1 MPGTRVAHVSR
12 PEYPERIRNRPL
24 ANNIGGGWAMVF
36 AQECDLLLL
45 AGMFVHSCSRGV
57 CKSVESRRA
66 SVLRTL
72 LPLIMAT
79 VRRLKRPPAS
89 TAVLTKRKKVLGVGI
104 LLALGIAAA
113 LAYLLAG
120 CGGGSTATLPPPPPP
135 VTFQA
140 LTAAEVT
147 NVVTAAAA
155 SVSTDTLVIAVVDR
169 QGKVLGVF
177 HNAGAPIGVLSL
189 GNFSAVENADDVAVQ
204 LARTGAFFSNNQA
217 PLTSRTVRFISG
229 IHLPPGVQNQ
239 PPADLYGIENTNR
252 GCALSAELETHGFLP
267 SHPVSGTKPLGI
279 ITGKKDTND
288 SDATVVNPGGIPIY
302 RGNMLV
308 GGIGVTG
315 GTMEVD
321 EYAAFVGATS
331 SGFGGFFGALPPPG
345 AVFLGGVVLPAVTNT
360 TAPNGIGPG
369 TAVGGTWLIAATN
382 GTGTPE
388 FGDLVAPAAGSALSS
403 ADVKTILDNAEA
415 EANLTRAAIRLPE
428 GSRARMV
435 IAVADL
441 DGRIIGLR
449 RMDDS
454 TVFSIDVAASKAR
467 NMVYFNSSARSAADL
482 NGVPMGTAVTNRT
495 ISFGSQPL
503 FPPGIDDSPLNPGPF
518 FNLYLNDTANPCSQG
533 LGGGLPSGNNSG
545 IVFFPGSAGLYK
557 NGVLVGG
564 LGVSGDGVDQDDFV
578 TSAGTTGFEAPDA
591 IRADQILIEGVRLPY
606 FKFPRNPTN

>member
-1 MPGTRVAHVSR
+1 
-12 PEYPERIRNRPL
+12 
-24 ANNIGGGWAMVF
+24 
-36 AQECDLLLL
+36 
-45 AGMFVHSCSRGV
+45 
-57 CKSVESRRA
+57 
-66 SVLRTL
+66 
-72 LPLIMAT
+72 MAT
-79 VRRLKRPPAS
+79 VPRLRKPVAS
-89 TAVLTKRKKVLGVGI
+89 TTVLTKRKRMLTVGI
-104 LLALGIAAA
+104 VLMLAIAGV

-140 LTAAEVT
+140 LSASEVT
-147 NVVTAAAA
+147 SIATSAAA

-177 HNAGAPIGVLSL
+177 HKAGAPAAALSL
-189 GNFSAVENADDVAVQ
+189 GNFSSMENADDVAVE

-229 IHLPPGVQNQ
+229 IHLPPGVMNQ

-252 GCALSAELETHGFLP
+252 GCTLSAELQTHGFLP

-288 SDATVVNPGGIPIY
+288 SDPTVVNPGGIPIY
-302 RGNMLV
+302 RGNVLV

-315 GTMEVD
+315 GTMDVD

-331 SGFGGFFGALPPPG
+331 NGFGGFFGNLPPPG

-360 TAPNGIGPG
+360 TPPGGIGTG
-369 TAVGGTWLIAATN
+369 TAVGGTWVIAATN

-388 FGDLVAPAAGSALSS
+388 FGDLVAPAAGPVGGLSA
-403 ADVKTILDNAEA
+403 ADVKGILDNAEN
-415 EANLTRAAIRLPE
+415 EAKLTRAAIRLPD

-441 DGRIIGLR
+441 DGKIIGLR
-449 RMDDS
+449 RMDDA
-454 TVFSIDVAASKAR
+454 TVFSIDVAATKAR

-482 NGVPMGTAVTNRT
+482 NGVPLGTAVTNRT

-503 FPPGIDDSPLNPGPF
+503 FPPGIDDSTISPGPF

-533 LGGGLPSGNNSG
+533 LGSGLPSGNNSG

-557 NGVLVGG
+557 NGALVGG

-578 TSAGTTGFEAPDA
+578 TSAGTKGFEAPDA
-591 IRADQILIEGVRLPY
+591 MRADQILIEGVRLPY

>member
-1 MPGTRVAHVSR
+1 MAIVPRLRKPIASTTM
-12 PEYPERIRNRPL
+12 L
-24 ANNIGGGWAMVF
+24 
-36 AQECDLLLL
+36 
-45 AGMFVHSCSRGV
+45 
-57 CKSVESRRA
+57 SRR
-66 SVLRTL
+66 R
-72 LPLIMAT
+72 
-79 VRRLKRPPAS
+79 K
-89 TAVLTKRKKVLGVGI
+89 VLTFGIVLT
-104 LLALGIAAA
+104 LGIAGV

-120 CGGGSTATLPPPPPP
+120 CGGGITPAPPPPPPP
-135 VTFQA
+135 VAFQA
-140 LTAAEVT
+140 LSVSEVT
-147 NVVTAAAA
+147 QIVTAAAA

-169 QGKVLGVF
+169 QGKVLGAF
-177 HNAGAPIGVLSL
+177 HKSGAPIGALSL
-189 GNFSAVENADDVAVQ
+189 GNFSVMENADDVAVQ

-229 IHLPPGVQNQ
+229 IHLPPGVMNQ

-252 GCALSAELETHGFLP
+252 GCTLSAELETHGFLP
-267 SHPVSGTKPLGI
+267 SHPVSGAKPLGI

-288 SDATVVNPGGIPIY
+288 SDASVVNPGGIPIY
-302 RGNMLV
+302 RGNVLV

-315 GTMEVD
+315 GTMDVD

-345 AVFLGGVVLPAVTNT
+345 RVFLGGVVLLAVDNT
-360 TAPNGIGPG
+360 TPPNGIGPG
-369 TAVGGTWLIAATN
+369 TATGGTWVVAATN

-388 FGDLVAPAAGSALSS
+388 FGDLVTPAAGPLGGLSS
-403 ADVKTILDNAEA
+403 ADVKGILDNAEN
-415 EANLTRAAIRLPE
+415 EAKLTRAAIRLPE
-428 GSRARMV
+428 GERARMV

-441 DGRIIGLR
+441 DGKIIGLR
-449 RMDDS
+449 RMDDA

-482 NGVPMGTAVTNRT
+482 GGVPLGTAVTNRT

-503 FPPGIDDSPLNPGPF
+503 FPPGIDDSTISPGPF
-518 FNLYLNDTANPCSQG
+518 FDLYLHDTANPCSQG
-533 LGGGLPSGNNSG
+533 LGSGLASGNNSG

-578 TSAGTTGFEAPDA
+578 TSAGTKGFEAPDA
-591 IRADQILIEGVRLPY
+591 MRADQVMIENVRLPY

>member
-1 MPGTRVAHVSR
+1 M
-12 PEYPERIRNRPL
+12 
-24 ANNIGGGWAMVF
+24 
-36 AQECDLLLL
+36 
-45 AGMFVHSCSRGV
+45 
-57 CKSVESRRA
+57 
-66 SVLRTL
+66 
-72 LPLIMAT
+72 LP
-79 VRRLKRPPAS
+79 R
-89 TAVLTKRKKVLGVGI
+89 RKKVLGVSI
-104 LLALGIAAA
+104 LLALGIAGT
-113 LAYLLAG
+113 LAYFLAG
-120 CGGGSTATLPPPPPP
+120 CGGGSSTVAPPPPPP
-135 VTFQA
+135 PAFQT

-147 NVVTAAAA
+147 NIATAAAA
-155 SVSTDTLVIAVVDR
+155 AVSTDTLVIAVVDR

-177 HNAGAPIGVLSL
+177 HKAGAPTGALSL
-189 GNFSAVENADDVAVQ
+189 GNFSLMENADDVAVE

-229 IHLPPGVQNQ
+229 IHLPPGVMNQ

-252 GCALSAELETHGFLP
+252 GCTLSAELQTHGFLP
-267 SHPVSGTKPLGI
+267 STPVSGVKPLGI

-288 SDATVVNPGGIPIY
+288 SDPTTVNPGGIPIY
-302 RGNMLV
+302 RGNVLV

-315 GTMEVD
+315 GTMDAD

-331 SGFGGFFGALPPPG
+331 NGFGGFFGALPPPG

-360 TAPNGIGPG
+360 TPPNGIGPG
-369 TAVGGTWLIAATN
+369 TATGGTWVVAATN

-388 FGDLVAPAAGSALSS
+388 FGDLVVPKTGSALSA
-403 ADVKTILDNAEA
+403 ADVKTILDNAEN
-415 EANLTRAAIRLPE
+415 EAKLTRAAIRLPE

-441 DGRIIGLR
+441 DGTIIGLR

-482 NGVPMGTAVTNRT
+482 NGVPTGTAVTNRT

-518 FNLYLNDTANPCSQG
+518 FNLYLNDTAKPCSQG
-533 LGGGLPSGNNSG
+533 LGSGLASGNNSG

-578 TSAGTTGFEAPDA
+578 TSAGTAGFEAPTA
-591 IRADQILIEGVRLPY
+591 IRADQVLIEGVRLPY

>member
-1 MPGTRVAHVSR
+1 
-12 PEYPERIRNRPL
+12 
-24 ANNIGGGWAMVF
+24 
-36 AQECDLLLL
+36 
-45 AGMFVHSCSRGV
+45 
-57 CKSVESRRA
+57 
-66 SVLRTL
+66 
-72 LPLIMAT
+72 MAT
-79 VRRLKRPPAS
+79 VPRLRKPIAS
-89 TAVLTKRKKVLGVGI
+89 TTALTKRKRMLTF
-104 LLALGIAAA
+104 GIALTLAVAGA

-135 VTFQA
+135 VMFQA
-140 LTAAEVT
+140 LTATEVT
-147 NVVTAAAA
+147 NIATSAAA
-155 SVSTDTLVIAVVDR
+155 SVSTGTLVIAVVDR

-177 HNAGAPIGVLSL
+177 HKAGAPAGALSL
-189 GNFSAVENADDVAVQ
+189 GNFSAMENADDVAVQ

-252 GCALSAELETHGFLP
+252 GCTLSAELQTHGFLP
-267 SHPVSGTKPLGI
+267 SHPVGGAKPLGI

-288 SDATVVNPGGIPIY
+288 SDPLVVNPGGIPIY
-302 RGNMLV
+302 RGNVLV

-315 GTMEVD
+315 GTMDVD

-331 SGFGGFFGALPPPG
+331 NGFGGFFSNLPPPG

-360 TAPNGIGPG
+360 TPPGGIGTG
-369 TAVGGTWLIAATN
+369 TATGGTWVVTAAN

-388 FGDLVAPAAGSALSS
+388 FGDLVAPAAGPLGGLSA
-403 ADVKTILDNAEA
+403 ADVKGILDNAEN
-415 EANLTRAAIRLPE
+415 EAKLTRAAIRLPD
-428 GSRARMV
+428 GSRAHMV

-441 DGRIIGLR
+441 DGTIIGLR
-449 RMDDS
+449 RMDDA
-454 TVFSIDVAASKAR
+454 TVFSIDVAATKAR

-482 NGVPMGTAVTNRT
+482 NGVPLGTAVTNRT

-503 FPPGIDDSPLNPGPF
+503 FPPGIDDSTISPGPF
-518 FNLYLNDTANPCSQG
+518 FSLYLNDTANPCSQG
-533 LGGGLPSGNNSG
+533 LGSGLPSGNNSG

-578 TSAGTTGFEAPDA
+578 TSAGTKGFEAPDA
-591 IRADQILIEGVRLPY
+591 MRADQILIEGVRLPY

>member
-1 MPGTRVAHVSR
+1 
-12 PEYPERIRNRPL
+12 
-24 ANNIGGGWAMVF
+24 
-36 AQECDLLLL
+36 
-45 AGMFVHSCSRGV
+45 
-57 CKSVESRRA
+57 
-66 SVLRTL
+66 
-72 LPLIMAT
+72 MAT
-79 VRRLKRPPAS
+79 VRRVRKPVAS
-89 TAVLTKRKKVLGVGI
+89 TTALTKRKRILTVGI
-104 LLALGIAAA
+104 VLTLAVAGA

-140 LTAAEVT
+140 LTATEVT
-147 NVVTAAAA
+147 NIVTAAAA

-169 QGKVLGVF
+169 QGKVLGAF
-177 HNAGAPIGVLSL
+177 HKTGAPAGALSL
-189 GNFSAVENADDVAVQ
+189 GNFSAMENADDVAVE

-252 GCALSAELETHGFLP
+252 GCTLSAELQTHGFLP

-288 SDATVVNPGGIPIY
+288 SDPLVVNPGGIPIY
-302 RGNMLV
+302 RGNVLV

-315 GTMEVD
+315 GTMDVD

-331 SGFGGFFGALPPPG
+331 NGFGGFFSNLPPPG

-360 TAPNGIGPG
+360 TPPGGIGTG
-369 TAVGGTWLIAATN
+369 TATGGTWVVAATN
-382 GTGTPE
+382 GTGAPE
-388 FGDLVAPAAGSALSS
+388 SGDLVAPTAGPLGGLSAG
-403 ADVKTILDNAEA
+403 DVKGVLDNAEN
-415 EANLTRAAIRLPE
+415 EAKLTRAAIRLPN

-441 DGRIIGLR
+441 DGAIIGLR

-454 TVFSIDVAASKAR
+454 TVFSIDVAATKAR
-467 NMVYFNSSARSAADL
+467 NMVFFNSSARSAADL
-482 NGVPMGTAVTNRT
+482 NGVPLGTAVTNRT

-503 FPPGIDDSPLNPGPF
+503 FPPGIDDSTISPGPF

-533 LGGGLPSGNNSG
+533 LGSGLPSGNNSG

-578 TSAGTTGFEAPDA
+578 TSAGTKGFEAPDA
-591 IRADQILIEGVRLPY
+591 MHADQVLIEGVRLPY

>member
-1 MPGTRVAHVSR
+1 
-12 PEYPERIRNRPL
+12 
-24 ANNIGGGWAMVF
+24 
-36 AQECDLLLL
+36 
-45 AGMFVHSCSRGV
+45 
-57 CKSVESRRA
+57 
-66 SVLRTL
+66 
-72 LPLIMAT
+72 MAT
-79 VRRLKRPPAS
+79 VHRLRKPVASATLLARR
-89 TAVLTKRKKVLGVGI
+89 RKILGFGIVGALGVAG
-104 LLALGIAAA
+104 A

-120 CGGGSTATLPPPPPP
+120 CGGGSSIVPPPPPP
-135 VTFQA
+135 AAFQA
-140 LTAAEVT
+140 LTATEVT
-147 NVVTAAAA
+147 NIATAAAA
-155 SVSTDTLVIAVVDR
+155 AVSTDTLVIAVVDR

-177 HNAGAPIGVLSL
+177 HKAGAPTGALSL
-189 GNFSAVENADDVAVQ
+189 GNFSLMENADDVAVE

-229 IHLPPGVQNQ
+229 IHLPPGVMNQ

-252 GCALSAELETHGFLP
+252 GCMLSAELQTHGFLP
-267 SHPVSGTKPLGI
+267 SHPVGGTKPLGI

-288 SDATVVNPGGIPIY
+288 SDPNAVNPGGVPIY
-302 RGNMLV
+302 RGNVLV

-315 GTMEVD
+315 GTMDVD

-331 SGFGGFFGALPPPG
+331 NGFGGFFGALPPPG

-360 TAPNGIGPG
+360 TPPNGIGPG
-369 TAVGGTWLIAATN
+369 TAAGGAWTIAATN
-382 GTGTPE
+382 GTGAPE
-388 FGDLVAPAAGSALSS
+388 FGDLVAARAGSALSA
-403 ADVKTILDNAEA
+403 ADVKGILDNAEN

-441 DGRIIGLR
+441 DGTIIGLR
-449 RMDDS
+449 RMDDA

-467 NMVYFNSSARSAADL
+467 NMVYFNGGALSAADL

-518 FNLYLNDTANPCSQG
+518 FDLYLHDTALPCSQG
-533 LGGGLPSGNNSG
+533 LGSGLASGNNSG

-557 NGVLVGG
+557 NGVLAGG

-591 IRADQILIEGVRLPY
+591 IRADQVLIEGVRLPY

>member
-1 MPGTRVAHVSR
+1 
-12 PEYPERIRNRPL
+12 
-24 ANNIGGGWAMVF
+24 
-36 AQECDLLLL
+36 
-45 AGMFVHSCSRGV
+45 
-57 CKSVESRRA
+57 
-66 SVLRTL
+66 
-72 LPLIMAT
+72 
-79 VRRLKRPPAS
+79 
-89 TAVLTKRKKVLGVGI
+89 
-104 LLALGIAAA
+104 
-113 LAYLLAG
+113 
-120 CGGGSTATLPPPPPP
+120 
-135 VTFQA
+135 
-140 LTAAEVT
+140 
-147 NVVTAAAA
+147 VV
-155 SVSTDTLVIAVVDR
+155 AVVDR

-177 HNAGAPIGVLSL
+177 HKAGAPIGALSL
-189 GNFSAVENADDVAVQ
+189 GNFSVMENADDVAVE

-252 GCALSAELETHGFLP
+252 GCTLSAELETHGFLP

-288 SDATVVNPGGIPIY
+288 SDANVVNPGGIPLY
-302 RGNMLV
+302 RGNVLV

-315 GTMEVD
+315 GTMDVD

-331 SGFGGFFGALPPPG
+331 NGFGGFFGALPPPG

-360 TAPNGIGPG
+360 TPPNGIGTG
-369 TAVGGTWLIAATN
+369 TAAGGTWVIGATN

-388 FGDLVAPAAGSALSS
+388 FGDLVVPTAGPLGGLSPV
-403 ADVKTILDNAEA
+403 DVKGILDNAEA

-428 GSRARMV
+428 GSRARMA

-441 DGRIIGLR
+441 DGKIIGLR

-503 FPPGIDDSPLNPGPF
+503 FPPGIDDSTISPGPF

-533 LGGGLPSGNNSG
+533 LGTGLSSGNNSG

-578 TSAGTTGFEAPDA
+578 TSAGTKGFEAPDA
-591 IRADQILIEGVRLPY
+591 MRADQISIEGVRLPY

>member
-1 MPGTRVAHVSR
+1 MLPS
-12 PEYPERIRNRPL
+12 
-24 ANNIGGGWAMVF
+24 
-36 AQECDLLLL
+36 LLSLVM
-45 AGMFVHSCSRGV
+45 G
-57 CKSVESRRA
+57 
-66 SVLRTL
+66 
-72 LPLIMAT
+72 T
-79 VRRLKRPPAS
+79 VRRLKKPPAS
-89 TAVLTKRKKVLGVGI
+89 TAVLTKHKKVLGFGI
-104 LLALGIAAA
+104 LLALGIAGA

-120 CGGGSTATLPPPPPP
+120 CSGGGTAPFPAPPPP

-140 LTAAEVT
+140 LTATEVT
-147 NVVTAAAA
+147 NIATAGAA

-169 QGKVLGVF
+169 QGRVLGVF
-177 HNAGAPIGVLSL
+177 HKAGAPIGALSL
-189 GNFSAVENADDVAVQ
+189 GNFSVMENADDVAVQ

-252 GCALSAELETHGFLP
+252 GCTLSAELETHGFSP
-267 SHPVSGTKPLGI
+267 SHPASGVKPLGI

-288 SDATVVNPGGIPIY
+288 SDPNVVNPGGIPIY
-302 RGNMLV
+302 RGNVLV

-315 GTMEVD
+315 GTMDVD

-331 SGFGGFFGALPPPG
+331 NGFGGFFGNLPPPG
-345 AVFLGGVVLPAVTNT
+345 AVFLGGVVLPAITNT
-360 TAPNGIGPG
+360 TPPGGIGPG
-369 TAVGGTWLIAATN
+369 TSTGGTWVIAARN

-388 FGDLVAPAAGSALSS
+388 FGDLVVPKAGPLGGLSA
-403 ADVKTILDNAEA
+403 ADVKGILDNAEA
-415 EANLTRAAIRLPE
+415 EANLTRAAIRLPD

-441 DGRIIGLR
+441 DGTIIGLR
-449 RMDDS
+449 RMDDA
-454 TVFSIDVAASKAR
+454 TVFSIDVAATKAR

-495 ISFGSQPL
+495 ISFGAQPL
-503 FPPGIDDSPLNPGPF
+503 FPPGIDASPLNPGPF

-533 LGGGLPSGNNSG
+533 LGSGLANGNNSG

-557 NGVLVGG
+557 NGALIGG

-578 TSAGTTGFEAPDA
+578 TNAGTKGFEAPDA
-591 IRADQILIEGVRLPY
+591 IRADQVLIEGVRLPY

>member
-1 MPGTRVAHVSR
+1 VAIIVT
-12 PEYPERIRNRPL
+12 L
-24 ANNIGGGWAMVF
+24 A
-36 AQECDLLLL
+36 
-45 AGMFVHSCSRGV
+45 
-57 CKSVESRRA
+57 
-66 SVLRTL
+66 
-72 LPLIMAT
+72 
-79 VRRLKRPPAS
+79 
-89 TAVLTKRKKVLGVGI
+89 
-104 LLALGIAAA
+104 IACA

-120 CGGGSTATLPPPPPP
+120 CGGGHSATPPPPPP
-135 VTFQA
+135 PPAFQA
-140 LTAAEVT
+140 LSASEVT
-147 NVVTAAAA
+147 QIATAAAA

-169 QGKVLGVF
+169 QGKVLGVL
-177 HNAGAPIGVLSL
+177 HKAGASVGALSL
-189 GNFSAVENADDVAVQ
+189 GNFSVMENADDVAVE

-229 IHLPPGVQNQ
+229 IHLPPGVMNQ

-252 GCALSAELETHGFLP
+252 GCTLSAELETHGFSP

-288 SDATVVNPGGIPIY
+288 SDPTVVNPGGIPIY
-302 RGNMLV
+302 RGNVLV

-315 GTMEVD
+315 GTMDVD

-331 SGFGGFFGALPPPG
+331 NGFGGFFGALPPPG

-360 TAPNGIGPG
+360 APPGGIGTG
-369 TAVGGTWLIAATN
+369 TAAGGTWVIAATN
-382 GTGTPE
+382 GTGAPE
-388 FGDLVAPAAGSALSS
+388 FGDLVAPTAGSALSA

-441 DGRIIGLR
+441 DGKIIGLR

-454 TVFSIDVAASKAR
+454 AVFSIDVAASKAR

-482 NGVPMGTAVTNRT
+482 NGVPVGTAVTNRT
-495 ISFGSQPL
+495 ISFGAQPL
-503 FPPGIDDSPLNPGPF
+503 FPPGIDDSTISPGPF
-518 FNLYLNDTANPCSQG
+518 FDLYLNDAANPCSLG
-533 LGGGLPSGNNSG
+533 LGSGLSSGNNSG
-545 IVFFPGSAGLYK
+545 VVFFPGSAGLYK
-557 NGVLVGG
+557 SGVLVGG

-578 TSAGTTGFEAPDA
+578 TSAGTKGFEAPDA
-591 IRADQILIEGVRLPY
+591 MRADQVLIEGVRLPY

>member
-1 MPGTRVAHVSR
+1 M
-12 PEYPERIRNRPL
+12 L
-24 ANNIGGGWAMVF
+24 
-36 AQECDLLLL
+36 
-45 AGMFVHSCSRGV
+45 
-57 CKSVESRRA
+57 SRR
-66 SVLRTL
+66 R
-72 LPLIMAT
+72 
-79 VRRLKRPPAS
+79 K
-89 TAVLTKRKKVLGVGI
+89 VLTFGIVLT
-104 LLALGIAAA
+104 LGIAGV

-120 CGGGSTATLPPPPPP
+120 CGGGNTPAPPPPPPP
-135 VTFQA
+135 VAFQA
-140 LTAAEVT
+140 LSASEVT
-147 NVVTAAAA
+147 QIVTAGAA
-155 SVSTDTLVIAVVDR
+155 SVSTDTLVIAVTDR

-177 HNAGAPIGVLSL
+177 HKSGAPLGAVSL
-189 GNFSAVENADDVAVQ
+189 GNFSVMENADDVAVQ

-229 IHLPPGVQNQ
+229 IHLPPGVMNQ

-267 SHPVSGTKPLGI
+267 SHPVTGAKPLGI

-288 SDATVVNPGGIPIY
+288 SDASVVNPGGIPIY
-302 RGNMLV
+302 RGNVLV

-315 GTMEVD
+315 GTMDVD

-345 AVFLGGVVLPAVTNT
+345 RVFLGGVVLPAVDNT
-360 TAPNGIGPG
+360 SPPNGIGPG
-369 TAVGGTWLIAATN
+369 TATGGTWVVAATN

-388 FGDLVAPAAGSALSS
+388 FGDLVTPAAGPLGGLSS
-403 ADVKTILDNAEA
+403 VDVKGILDNAEN
-415 EANLTRAAIRLPE
+415 EAKLTRAAIRLPE
-428 GSRARMV
+428 GERARMV

-441 DGRIIGLR
+441 DGKIIGLR
-449 RMDDS
+449 RMDDA
-454 TVFSIDVAASKAR
+454 TVFSIEVAASKAR

-482 NGVPMGTAVTNRT
+482 DGVSLGTAVTNRT

-503 FPPGIDDSPLNPGPF
+503 FPPGIDDSTISPGPF
-518 FNLYLNDTANPCSQG
+518 FDLYLHDTANPCSQG
-533 LGGGLPSGNNSG
+533 LGSGLASGNNSG

-578 TSAGTTGFEAPDA
+578 TSAGTKGFEAPDA
-591 IRADQILIEGVRLPY
+591 MRADQVMIENVRLPY

>member
-1 MPGTRVAHVSR
+1 MLP
-12 PEYPERIRNRPL
+12 
-24 ANNIGGGWAMVF
+24 
-36 AQECDLLLL
+36 
-45 AGMFVHSCSRGV
+45 
-57 CKSVESRRA
+57 
-66 SVLRTL
+66 TL
-72 LPLIMAT
+72 VPFDMAT
-79 VRRLKRPPAS
+79 VHRLRKPVAS
-89 TAVLTKRKKVLGVGI
+89 TAMLSRRKKVLGAGI
-104 LLALGIAAA
+104 LLALGVAGV

-120 CGGGSTATLPPPPPP
+120 CGGGSSTAPPPPPP
-135 VTFQA
+135 PPAFQA
-140 LTAAEVT
+140 LTATEVT
-147 NVVTAAAA
+147 SIATAAAA
-155 SVSTDTLVIAVVDR
+155 SVSTDALVIAVVDR

-177 HNAGAPIGVLSL
+177 HKAGAPIGALSL
-189 GNFSAVENADDVAVQ
+189 GNFSVMENADDVAVG

-252 GCALSAELETHGFLP
+252 GCTLSTELQTHGFLP
-267 SHPVSGTKPLGI
+267 SQPVSGTKALGI

-288 SDATVVNPGGIPIY
+288 SDPNVVNPGGIPIY
-302 RGNMLV
+302 RGNVLV

-315 GTMEVD
+315 GTMDVD

-331 SGFGGFFGALPPPG
+331 NGFGGFFGALPPPG

-360 TAPNGIGPG
+360 TPPNGIGTG
-369 TAVGGTWLIAATN
+369 TAAGGTWVIAATS

-388 FGDLVAPAAGSALSS
+388 FGDLVPPTAGAALSA

-441 DGRIIGLR
+441 DGKIIGLR
-449 RMDDS
+449 RMDDA

-467 NMVYFNSSARSAADL
+467 NMVYFNSGARSAADL

-495 ISFGSQPL
+495 VSFGSQPL
-503 FPPGIDDSPLNPGPF
+503 FPPGIDDSTISPGPF
-518 FNLYLNDTANPCSQG
+518 FDLYLNDTAFPCSQG
-533 LGGGLPSGNNSG
+533 LGSGLPSGNNSG

-578 TSAGTTGFEAPDA
+578 TSAGTKGFEAADA
-591 IRADQILIEGVRLPY
+591 MRADQVLIEGVRLPY